1 MLMAGTLAPLLVPE
15 RITLNVQSTQR
26 TAALYEVA
34 GLLDGHP
41 AVTDFQGFYNELL
54 ARERID
60 TTCLGNEIALP
71 HARTE
76 HVTRIVMAVG
86 RSDPGVYFDNSNQ
99 TIRLIFVLGTP
110 KANAGD
116 YLQIVGVLC
125 RILKDAAN
133 RDALLH
139 APTTGD
145 FIQTL
150 LDLESRVLGLGPAP
164 RGAR

>member
-1 MLMAGTLAPLLVPE
+1 MAGTLAPLLAPE
-15 RITLNVQSTQR
+15 RIILNLQSTRR

-34 GLLDGHP
+34 HLLDGHP
-41 AVTDFQGFYNELL
+41 DVTNFQGFYNELL

-76 HVTRIVMAVG
+76 HVTRIVMAIG
-86 RSDPGVYFDNSNQ
+86 RSDPGVYFENSNQ
-99 TIRLIFVLGTP
+99 TVRLLFVLGTP
-110 KANAGD
+110 KSNSSD
-116 YLQIVGVLC
+116 YLQVVAALC
-125 RILKDAAN
+125 RIIKDSAN

-139 APTTGD
+139 APTAAD

-150 LDLESRVLGLGPAP
+150 LDLESRMPGAGPAP